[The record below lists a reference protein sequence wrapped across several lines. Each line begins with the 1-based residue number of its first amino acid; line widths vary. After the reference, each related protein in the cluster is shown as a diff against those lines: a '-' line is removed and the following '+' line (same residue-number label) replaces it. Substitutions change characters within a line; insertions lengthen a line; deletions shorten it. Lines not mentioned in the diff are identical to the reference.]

1 MDRVELRARV
11 DGFPI
16 SPRGFERAPG
26 RYQLSVEAAGLVP
39 LVREVEVPPCA
50 TSICPPLDFSVTL
63 QNVHEEA
70 LAYPLH
76 MTYTGAGIMT
86 LGLLYGV
93 KQWYQRELYIQ
104 STSEAERAA
113 LRDRALSGSR
123 AASALTWTGLALTL
137 TGAAL
142 NIWASP

>member
-1 MDRVELRARV
+1 M
-11 DGFPI
+11 
-16 SPRGFERAPG
+16 
-26 RYQLSVEAAGLVP
+26 
-39 LVREVEVPPCA
+39 
-50 TSICPPLDFSVTL
+50 
-63 QNVHEEA
+63 
-70 LAYPLH
+70 AYPLH

-142 NIWASP
+142 NIWTSP